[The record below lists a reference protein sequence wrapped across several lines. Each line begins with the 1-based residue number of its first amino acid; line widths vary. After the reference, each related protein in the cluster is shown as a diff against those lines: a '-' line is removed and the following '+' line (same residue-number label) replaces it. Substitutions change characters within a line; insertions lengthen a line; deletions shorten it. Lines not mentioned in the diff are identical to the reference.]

1 MKNLCSD
8 GQLFSLV
15 CWVNS
20 VILYQS
26 IKFCKLFATK
36 IMKLVTRQC
45 FIYEDY
51 LPGALS
57 TLSTGLNVHCLV
69 IICKLCWLQCVC
81 TLQGYM
87 WCCVSCCLGFEV
99 ISNGTTVQRHTESIK
114 MHVDFWNLCYIK
126 MLPVNADWEEV
137 SCGRPVPRT
146 QDQWGGRWSWLC
158 SRLPDLYSVQTAQC
172 TTHCSP
178 VVSDKYHHSVVSVLL
193 LCCRCQLN
201 KMTPKLNQT
210 CLVNVKERVSYLCLG
225 KVYRWMDLN
234 VMIT

>member
-1 MKNLCSD
+1 MSTFLR
-8 GQLFSLV
+8 LMFSNVLDAYLSAIFSF
-15 CWVNS
+15 VNIAKS
-20 VILYQS
+20 FLLQVAYGL
-26 IKFCKLFATK
+26 KLRYEIAFHK
-36 IMKLVTRQC
+36 KLP
-45 FIYEDY
+45 
-51 LPGALS
+51 L
-57 TLSTGLNVHCLV
+57 H
-69 IICKLCWLQCVC
+69 
-81 TLQGYM
+81 
-87 WCCVSCCLGFEV
+87 
-99 ISNGTTVQRHTESIK
+99 
-114 MHVDFWNLCYIK
+114 
-126 MLPVNADWEEV
+126 ADWEEV

-178 VVSDKYHHSVVSVLL
+178 VVSDNYHHSVVSVLL